1 MSIAP
6 VQQPTQPPIATIK
19 PLDLSKFS
27 HETFLNPEGSPLI
40 LVADDDAI
48 TRTMLCLVME
58 TEGYQVIEAY
68 NAQDCLE
75 AYKLFH
81 PDLVFLKTIM
91 PGMDGFTCCR
101 QLRAIAASEH
111 TPILMMTNW
120 GDCESVKQA
129 FAAGATDCITKPI
142 SLALLRQR
150 VRQLIRRTELSEQL
164 QQLNTEVELRVQ
176 QGIAQL
182 QERTIELQQE
192 LEFEVTLKQIG
203 HKLRDRFDE
212 SQILQTAVLE
222 LAKALKAGSC
232 SGALYDFEQNPS
244 NLCHKYI
251 TASPEYQGHVWDMDI
266 CPEIKKQLKQGQYVQ
281 FCSLTP
287 NPVLGQVAMIACPII
302 DNQGLVGHLWL
313 INPKERL
320 SSELQ
325 IRLVQQVAGECAL
338 AIRRTRLYQA
348 QQARIAELEKL
359 NELKEDFINTVTH
372 ELRSPLSGIRLT
384 IQMLQQILPLGR
396 TLCGETAN
404 HNAYCGKCVDYLQ
417 ILSHECER
425 EISLL
430 NDLLDL
436 QQLEAGYQS
445 LKLSN
450 IQLQDWIP
458 QVVEPFQRLAHSRQQ
473 SLNIDLSP
481 NLPSLVSDPTSLGR
495 ILAELLNNACKYTP
509 PTETITLKASTESDK
524 LRLIVSNSGVEI
536 PVQELPRIF
545 QKFYRIPSGDPWKQG
560 GTGLGLALLREW
572 VSHLSGSIRVKSAA
586 GQTCFTVELPLLA
599 EGTAN

>member
-1 MSIAP
+1 
-6 VQQPTQPPIATIK
+6 
-19 PLDLSKFS
+19 
-27 HETFLNPEGSPLI
+27 
-40 LVADDDAI
+40 
-48 TRTMLCLVME
+48 
-58 TEGYQVIEAY
+58 
-68 NAQDCLE
+68 
-75 AYKLFH
+75 
-81 PDLVFLKTIM
+81 
-91 PGMDGFTCCR
+91 
-101 QLRAIAASEH
+101 
-111 TPILMMTNW
+111 
-120 GDCESVKQA
+120 
-129 FAAGATDCITKPI
+129 
-142 SLALLRQR
+142 
-150 VRQLIRRTELSEQL
+150 
-164 QQLNTEVELRVQ
+164 
-176 QGIAQL
+176 
-182 QERTIELQQE
+182 
-192 LEFEVTLKQIG
+192 
-203 HKLRDRFDE
+203 
-212 SQILQTAVLE
+212 
-222 LAKALKAGSC
+222 
-232 SGALYDFEQNPS
+232 
-244 NLCHKYI
+244 
-251 TASPEYQGHVWDMDI
+251 
-266 CPEIKKQLKQGQYVQ
+266 
-281 FCSLTP
+281 
-287 NPVLGQVAMIACPII
+287 
-302 DNQGLVGHLWL
+302 
-313 INPKERL
+313 
-320 SSELQ
+320 
-325 IRLVQQVAGECAL
+325 
-338 AIRRTRLYQA
+338 
-348 QQARIAELEKL
+348 
-359 NELKEDFINTVTH
+359 
-372 ELRSPLSGIRLT
+372 
-384 IQMLQQILPLGR
+384 MLQQILPLGR